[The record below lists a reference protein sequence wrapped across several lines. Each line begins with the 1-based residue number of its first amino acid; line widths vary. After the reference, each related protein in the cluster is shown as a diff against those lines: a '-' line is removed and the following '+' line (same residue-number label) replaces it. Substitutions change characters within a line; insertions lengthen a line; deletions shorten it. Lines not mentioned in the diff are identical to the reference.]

1 LPYLAISDF
10 KYGMDRRRP
19 QAVGVPGT
27 LWTLKNGV
35 VTRGGDVKGAK
46 KWVDEY
52 TLPDDTFGL
61 YILRGQPW
69 VFGSASTPGS
79 LPAGVNYQQ
88 LQAPDTPDMTRVID
102 VKAFD
107 GKLYVIAKYDDG
119 NTYHF
124 YDGTRITTWDTIAA
138 GGGGFALVAAQ
149 LATLI
154 EQSGAVTAVAT
165 GAEIEI
171 TAVTP
176 GTAFT
181 ISTLAEDLDS
191 DISNPTAAKVQ
202 DQANVAGVAGVKA
215 TATIT
220 ITGGSEADGNDIEQ
234 ITIDPGTAVD
244 LLPPQVEEELAT
256 GTITITGGSSG
267 GEINQIFVSGVG
279 NILDD
284 QVEWQGSASATA
296 EELKDEINQ
305 GDKGVTATRVGTVI
319 TITAPAGTGTSWN
332 GKTISYDKHNIS
344 TQQSSFQGGAAAEI
358 PVPFTTDNAT
368 TAELLADVINEDYA
382 GHGYTA
388 EASGAVVTITA
399 PATGTSYN
407 SATITPTVNGDVTSS
422 DTDFSGGV
430 NGVTAVAQ
438 VETVTISGSPFD
450 AEDRW
455 SITINGTTYSV
466 IGGSSQGIDGAI
478 AVMKKRVFA
487 TIESL
492 LRYCQVNDPLDW
504 TTTTDPAEDAG
515 FINVSTDSEGAQKL
529 VGLGVYDGQLAIFS
543 ENNIIVYSIFVDAE
557 ENALSTTLERTGT
570 VAARSII
577 AYGNNDVFFLT
588 RNGIRSIR
596 ARAGTTTP
604 ATADVGA
611 VIDSFVREAL
621 NDANEDTIKRAVAEI
636 EPVDGLY
643 MLALGDRVFV
653 LSQYVESKITAW
665 SYLEPGFTITDMHS
679 DGRRLWARDTGS
691 IYIYGG
697 MDGTEY
703 PDEGENETQVITPFM
718 SAEDPAGLK
727 MLQGFDVSL
736 AGDWVTNIL
745 VDPNDTTKY
754 VEVGT
759 INEITYD
766 SNTIKLPGRTSHM
779 ALSATCSSAG
789 ERLLS
794 SLALHYEKEGAA

>member
-1 LPYLAISDF
+1 
-10 KYGMDRRRP
+10 
-19 QAVGVPGT
+19 VGVPGT

-35 VTRGGDVKGAK
+35 ITRGGDIKGAK

-52 TLPDDTFGL
+52 TLPADTFGL

-69 VFGSASTPGS
+69 VFGSAATPGS

-88 LQAPDTPDMTRVID
+88 LAAPNTPNMTRVIS

-107 GKLYVIAKYDDG
+107 GQLYVVAQYDDG

-124 YDGTRITTWDTIAA
+124 YNGSRVTDWDTIAA
-138 GGGGFALVAAQ
+138 GSGSFSLVAEQLADLVESSGVVSTVVTSNAIAITALVPGTNFTSSTAADDVDSDAS
-149 LATLI
+149 LPTAN
-154 EQSGAVTAVAT
+154 AVT
-165 GAEIEI
+165 
-171 TAVTP
+171 
-176 GTAFT
+176 
-181 ISTLAEDLDS
+181 
-191 DISNPTAAKVQ
+191 N
-202 DQANVAGVAGVKA
+202 QANVVAVAGVAA

-220 ITGGSEADGNDIEQ
+220 VTGGTEADGNDIEQ
-234 ITIDPGTAVD
+234 IAVNPGVAVN
-244 LLPPQVEEELAT
+244 LLPPQEAEERAT
-256 GTITITGGSSG
+256 GTITINGGSTGGSITSVEVDG
-267 GEINQIFVSGVG
+267 DELLNQDV
-279 NILDD
+279 D
-284 QVEWQGSASATA
+284 WQGSTSSTA
-296 EELKDEINQ
+296 EELKDKINNTS
-305 GDKGVTATRVGTVI
+305 GSTGISATRNGGTVTLLAPVGRGSSFNSEVIDI
-319 TITAPAGTGTSWN
+319 TKSGITTSKSN
-332 GKTISYDKHNIS
+332 
-344 TQQSSFQGGAAAEI
+344 FQGGSDAEI
-358 PVPFTTDNAT
+358 PVPFDTDTST
-368 TAELLADVINEDYA
+368 TAALLADVINEDYL

-388 EASGAVVTITA
+388 EASGAIVTLTA

-407 SATITPTVNGDVTSS
+407 SATITPTVNGTVTLN
-422 DTDFSGGV
+422 DTNFSGGV
-430 NGVTAVAQ
+430 DAVAA
-438 VETVTISGSPFD
+438 VARKITVTISGGSFD
-450 AEDRW
+450 PEDSW
-455 SITINGTTYSV
+455 TITINGVDYTVVGGTGAAGVDGSV
-466 IGGSSQGIDGAI
+466 L
-478 AVMKKRVFA
+478 VLKRRVFA
-487 TIESL
+487 TIDSL
-492 LRYCQVNDPLDW
+492 LRYCVVNDPTDW
-504 TTTTDPAEDAG
+504 TTTTVPASDSG
-515 FINVSTDSEGAQKL
+515 FINISTDSDGAQQL
-529 VGLGVYDGQLAIFS
+529 VGMGLYNGQLAIFS
-543 ENNIIVYSIFVDAE
+543 ETSIIVYDIFVDAE

-570 VAARSII
+570 VSPRSIL
-577 AYGNNDVFFLT
+577 AYGNNDVFYLART
-588 RNGIRSIR
+588 GIRSIR

-611 VIDSFVREAL
+611 VIDSFVRETIV
-621 NDANEDTIKRAVAEI
+621 DTDEDTLKRAVAEI
-636 EPVDGLY
+636 EPIDGLY
-643 MLALGDRVFV
+643 MLALGDRIFV
-653 LSQYVESKITAW
+653 LSQYTESKVTAW

-703 PDEGENETQVITPFM
+703 PDEGEDETEVITPFM

-745 VDPNDTTKY
+745 VDPNDSTKY